1 MLFLLAIFRIDYPE
15 IHLISMLED
24 RRSNFHY
31 LVGESVE
38 FLLE

>member
-1 MLFLLAIFRIDYPE
+1 MLFLIANFRIDYPE
-15 IHLISMLED
+15 IHLIPILED

-31 LVGESVE
+31 LVGEQVE